1 MAELV
6 MPKMG
11 DGMEEG
17 TILRWLKSEGD
28 AVKEQELIAEIQ
40 TEKATIE
47 IPATEAG
54 TLVSILVQEGTTVP
68 VGTPIATFSNGAGAP
83 ASKPAAK
90 LAEKTV
96 PAAEKAPDPEPAPS
110 AGQKIELSK
119 PPMELPEP
127 GYSLKGESARV
138 KASPL
143 AKKIAAEYGIDLA
156 GVQGTGPGGRIIEA
170 DVEAARRSGVGA
182 TISIP
187 TATPAQ
193 VTVRGADKP
202 LSPMRKIIAKRLL
215 QSKQT
220 VPHFYLS
227 LDVDMRAAWKIRKD
241 YNASVGDE
249 RKISFNDLIVRAAAL
264 ALERFPQLAA
274 QLNGDSLRMPEAIDI
289 GVAVALE
296 EGLVV
301 PVVRTANAKS
311 VSAIGAEVRSLADR
325 ARKGQLKQE
334 EYTNGTFSISNLG
347 MYDVTH
353 FQAIIN
359 PPETAIIAV
368 GSIRETPIV
377 EGGQVVPGRQMYLTI
392 SADHRVVDGHVA
404 AQFMQE
410 VKRLLQSPLALMG

>member
-1 MAELV
+1 
-6 MPKMG
+6 MG

-28 AVKEQELIAEIQ
+28 AVKEQELIAEIA

-83 ASKPAAK
+83 APKPAEK
-90 LAEKTV
+90 PAEKAARAAEM
-96 PAAEKAPDPEPAPS
+96 PAAEPASGNS
-110 AGQKIELSK
+110 AGKKIELSE

-127 GYSLKGESARV
+127 GYSLKGEGARV

-143 AKKIAAEYGIDLA
+143 ARKVAAEHGIDLSA
-156 GVQGTGPGGRIIEA
+156 VQGSGPGGRIIEA
-170 DVEAARRSGVGA
+170 DVEAARQSGGG
-182 TISIP
+182 ISAPSMIP

-202 LSPMRKIIAKRLL
+202 LSPMRKIIAKRLV

-241 YNASVGDE
+241 YNASVADD
-249 RKISFNDLIVRAAAL
+249 RKISFNDLVIRASAL
-264 ALERFPQLAA
+264 ALEKFPQLAA
-274 QLNGDSLRMPEAIDI
+274 QLNGDNLRMPEAIDI
-289 GVAVALE
+289 GVAVALD

-301 PVVRTANAKS
+301 PVIRTANEKS
-311 VSAIGAEVRSLADR
+311 VSTIGSEVRSLADR

-368 GSIRETPIV
+368 GAIRETPIV
-377 EGGQVVPGRQMYLTI
+377 EGGQVIPGRQMYLTI

-410 VKRLLQSPLALMG
+410 VKRLLQSPLGLMG

>member
-1 MAELV
+1 
-6 MPKMG
+6 MG

-17 TILRWLKSEGD
+17 TILRWLKNEGD
-28 AVKEQELIAEIQ
+28 SVKEQELIAEIA

-68 VGTPIATFSNGAGAP
+68 VGTPIATFQNGSGAP
-83 ASKPAAK
+83 AAKPAEKPAAQ
-90 LAEKTV
+90 AA
-96 PAAEKAPDPEPAPS
+96 PAAEKAAPKPAVNNS

-127 GYSLKGESARV
+127 GYSLTGETSRV

-143 AKKIAAEYGIDLA
+143 ARKVAAEHGINLA
-156 GVQGTGPGGRIIEA
+156 AVPGSGPGGRIIEA
-170 DVEAARRSGVGA
+170 DVEAALASGGA
-182 TISIP
+182 AAVPSIP

-193 VTVRGADKP
+193 VTVRGADRP

-220 VPHFYLS
+220 IPHFYLS

-241 YNASVGDE
+241 YNASVAED
-249 RKISFNDLIVRAAAL
+249 RKISFNDLVVRAAAL
-264 ALERFPQLAA
+264 ALEKFPQLAS
-274 QLNGDSLRMPEAIDI
+274 QLNGDNLRTPEAIDI

-301 PVVRTANAKS
+301 PVIRSANEKS
-311 VSAIGAEVRSLADR
+311 VSALGAEVRSLADR
-325 ARKGQLKQE
+325 ARKGQLKQD

-368 GSIRETPIV
+368 GAIRETPIV
-377 EGGQVVPGRQMYLTI
+377 DGGQVVPGRQMYLTI

-410 VKRLLQSPLALMG
+410 VKRLLQQPLALMG

>member
-1 MAELV
+1 
-6 MPKMG
+6 MG

-28 AVKEQELIAEIQ
+28 AVKEQELIAEIA

-83 ASKPAAK
+83 ASKPA
-90 LAEKTV
+90 EI
-96 PAAEKAPDPEPAPS
+96 PAEKAAPTAEAAPAGEKVAPESVPSSS

-127 GYSLKGESARV
+127 GYSLTGESARV

-143 AKKIAAEYGIDLA
+143 ARKVAAEHGLDLA
-156 GVQGTGPGGRIIEA
+156 GVQGSGPGGRIIEA
-170 DVEAARRSGVGA
+170 DVELALKSGVA
-182 TISIP
+182 PAQTQIP

-202 LSPMRKIIAKRLL
+202 LSPMRKIIARRLQ

-241 YNASVGDE
+241 YNASVADD
-249 RKISFNDLIVRAAAL
+249 RKISFNDLVVRAAAL
-264 ALERFPQLAA
+264 ALEKFPQLAA

-311 VSAIGAEVRSLADR
+311 VSVIGAEVRSLADR

-334 EYTNGTFSISNLG
+334 EYSNGTFSISNLG

-368 GSIRETPIV
+368 GAIRETPIV
-377 EGGQVVPGRQMYLTI
+377 EGGQVVPGRQMFLTI

-410 VKRLLQSPLALMG
+410 VKRLLQQPLALMG